1 MSTFHSIGCDK
12 VKSFWKTF
20 FFQMPG
26 DKMGWRRNE
35 TKWMCCKRYIEPN
48 IGYKN
53 IDAFESILVL
63 LYCGHF
69 LYYFVTHI
77 NLRWLTIANEQKLGL
92 YMDEIKRR
100 GGC

>member
-1 MSTFHSIGCDK
+1 MKPNGCAVRDTF
-12 VKSFWKTF
+12 
-20 FFQMPG
+20 
-26 DKMGWRRNE
+26 
-35 TKWMCCKRYIEPN
+35 EPN

-77 NLRWLTIANEQKLGL
+77 NLRWLTVENEQKC
-92 YMDEIKRR
+92 MR
-100 GGC
+100 